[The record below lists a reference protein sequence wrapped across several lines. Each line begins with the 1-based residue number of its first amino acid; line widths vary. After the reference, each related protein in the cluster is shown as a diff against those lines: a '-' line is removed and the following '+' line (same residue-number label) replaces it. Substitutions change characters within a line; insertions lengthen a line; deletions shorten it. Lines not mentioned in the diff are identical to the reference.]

1 MYIKN
6 FKFCLFLLS
15 MPFIVNCQTNNP
27 ISNTKAKGLLL
38 NTRKG
43 IIDAI
48 SKLPTLQK
56 SKNGI
61 IEIKVPEQTQDNCNF
76 IRVKKYIP
84 LETTKDFLIGSV
96 IDRLDICDHKIYI
109 LDRQSNSVFI
119 FSDDGKFKRAIHDVG
134 RGPKQYLQLAS
145 MYISEENKNIILY
158 CRQLHRFLYYDLEG
172 NALGVK
178 NAILWF
184 KDFSMFPSGEYCYY
198 LDKAYDNSEML
209 LITDANKNIPTPVKK
224 GIDGMSN
231 INPNVNYFTS
241 WSYFKDFQ
249 EAKLIMPAFKD
260 TLYQFT
266 KDTVFAKYALNYGSH
281 KVPPDYFR
289 SNTDFLLKKLEKD
302 GNKAYYSL
310 GDFFETANFVGFG
323 LITGK
328 ESHDLVYFKRTGNIY
343 FGKIRDNSSGISIYS
358 PVMTLGSKLIS
369 YMSPDHLLYIFEKN
383 KGKKQPDDFVDVCK
397 KIKKNDNPVVLLL
410 DFEEF

>member
-1 MYIKN
+1 
-6 FKFCLFLLS
+6 
-15 MPFIVNCQTNNP
+15 MPFIVNCQTNNT
-27 ISNTKAKGLLL
+27 ISNVKAKSLLL

-48 SKLPTLQK
+48 SELPTLQK

-61 IEIKVPEQTQDNCNF
+61 IQIKVPEQTQDDCNF
-76 IRVKKYIP
+76 IQVKKYIP

-96 IDRLDICDHKIYI
+96 MDRIDICDHKIYI

-172 NALGVK
+172 NALSVK
-178 NAILWF
+178 NTILWF

-198 LDKAYDNSEML
+198 LDKAYDNSDML

-241 WSYFKDFQ
+241 GSYFKDFQ
-249 EAKLIMPAFKD
+249 KAKLIMPAFKD

-266 KDTVFAKYALNYGSH
+266 KDTVFAKYALNYGNH
-281 KVPPDYFR
+281 KVPPDYLR
-289 SNTDFLLKKLEKD
+289 SKTDFLLKKLEKD

-310 GDFFETANFVGFG
+310 GDFFETDKFVGFG
-323 LITGK
+323 FYTGK
-328 ESHDLVYFKRTGNIY
+328 KPYDLIYCKKTGNIY
-343 FGKIRDNSSGISIYS
+343 FGTIRDKNSDIIIYS
-358 PVMTLGSKLIS
+358 PFNTIGSKLIS
-369 YMSPDHLLYIFEKN
+369 YMEPEGLLYSYNKN
-383 KGKKQPDDFVDVCK
+383 LDKNLPTDFVDICK
-397 KIKKNDNPVVLLL
+397 KIRKNDNPVVLLL